1 MGHEEVIQA
10 FDKTFGKLDVPGVIS
25 LVDNEG
31 MVIYTN
37 ELSEELDLLQGIYAQ
52 LLTSF
57 ERTASGVSSISSN
70 HLQSV
75 NLTLRND
82 EDKAISYVVFDLN
95 WEDTYFIIR
104 AEVDLMYK
112 VQPILN
118 ALIPQITKILQS
130 RD

>member
-1 MGHEEVIQA
+1 MGHEQIIHA
-10 FDKTFGKLDVPGVIS
+10 FEKTFGTLDVPGVIS

-57 ERTASGVSSISSN
+57 ENTASGVSSISSN

-104 AEVDLMYK
+104 AEVDLMHK